1 MKLVDVIYLAF
12 MTISFLLMLIRLIK
26 GNDTPNRAMA
36 LDAITTLT
44 IALFVFFAFIFER
57 SFYMDVAIMYAII
70 SFVGVLVVARFI
82 ERGL

>member
-44 IALFVFFAFIFER
+44 IALFVFFALFFER
-57 SFYMDVAIMYAII
+57 SFYMDVAIVYAII